1 MKKIIYTSLLSFVIS
16 STAVHAVGINDNAA
30 FNETLKQLD
39 EILLEEG
46 EILVQELEYED
57 DLELKNEIETNSN
70 FELQESDNDDLTLY
84 GYDNEEAVDAIGIE
98 IEVFAPTMR
107 EARIA
112 SIDNAIK
119 HAVTEFAES
128 YALGRDNNA
137 IDKVIA
143 NHVDRVLIIDEHYDK
158 ETRVYT
164 GYFDVWLDKFNSEKI
179 FLGFN
184 PVEDIVDNSLIPNW
198 VLIVPALVT
207 NDGFWT
213 LADKNSS
220 WSNMWNLPKST
231 ETTQFI
237 GVRSD
242 AEDQKASTNMHSL
255 ADFTVYLANKYRAD
269 NIMFVAASNGT
280 LNSIYWSNG
289 KSFLSHASTFQDL
302 SENENK
308 EQIVD
313 LFWEI
318 FNAETKI
325 EQDVEETDIEP
336 QNLYKYRIVGTPKIN
351 DENISVNLQ
360 VIFEGKDIF
369 DFEQNLLMSP
379 NVSYTRK
386 NRYEGYAIYNLNIAK
401 TQQTDQIEEILR
413 SLSLVKY

>member
-1 MKKIIYTSLLSFVIS
+1 M
-16 STAVHAVGINDNAA
+16 GINDNAT

-46 EILVQELEYED
+46 EEILVQELEYED
-57 DLELKNEIETNSN
+57 DIELNNEIETNSN
-70 FELQESDNDDLTLY
+70 FELQESDNEVLTLY

-98 IEVFAPTMR
+98 IEIFAPTMR

-137 IDKVIA
+137 IEKVIA

-184 PVEDIVDNSLIPNW
+184 PIEDIVDNSLIPNW

-269 NIMFVAASNGT
+269 NIMYVAASNGT
-280 LNSIYWSNG
+280 LSSI
-289 KSFLSHASTFQDL
+289 
-302 SENENK
+302 
-308 EQIVD
+308 
-313 LFWEI
+313 
-318 FNAETKI
+318 
-325 EQDVEETDIEP
+325 
-336 QNLYKYRIVGTPKIN
+336 
-351 DENISVNLQ
+351 
-360 VIFEGKDIF
+360 
-369 DFEQNLLMSP
+369 
-379 NVSYTRK
+379 
-386 NRYEGYAIYNLNIAK
+386 
-401 TQQTDQIEEILR
+401 
-413 SLSLVKY
+413 LV